1 MAKFVK
7 QFRYYGVD
15 DVRNYP
21 EEVTYAALVS
31 GNVFKNYSPI
41 VQLGIQSAPDLKFY
55 INDSEYG
62 TMVGATGIY
71 ELDVDGL
78 TTIASIRIDE
88 TSLRNITAA
97 NSNPLMIDIVYEGG
111 SA

>member
-7 QFRYYGVD
+7 QFRYYGVNNPK
-15 DVRNYP
+15 NYP
-21 EEVTYAALVS
+21 TETTYANLVS
-31 GNVFKNYSPI
+31 GNIFRDYTPI
-41 VQLGIQSAPDLKFY
+41 VSLGIQSAPDLKFY
-55 INDSEYG
+55 LNDSEYG
-62 TMVGATGIY
+62 AMVGATGIF

-88 TSLRNITAA
+88 TSLRNITET

-111 SA
+111 S